1 MNQPSMNQ
9 PMPAPAPAAPAKRW
23 RPSALRLIVI
33 YGAFFLAW
41 SVVLV
46 GTISWQTTQYLDRVV
61 GDILEQRVH
70 YLASIDR
77 EHLPT
82 MMAATNQLDLRGVMF
97 FGLFDAQGAYVSGN
111 IDRLPEGLPID
122 GQIRPLPNGLQTIGG
137 EHNARALGVAMRL
150 NSGDTLVLARYT
162 SVADRIGAMMRSA
175 FGWALSLL
183 LIPGLV
189 GGFLLSRGPLRRV
202 RGIEAAIEPITRG
215 NLGVRLPLSPR
226 RDEVDMLAS
235 VVNRMLDEVERLL
248 GEVKGVTDS
257 IAHDLR
263 TPLTRLR
270 AQLYRV
276 QQQSDAADPRAALI
290 ERCIVDVDAL
300 LDRFRALLRLSDLED
315 LSRHAGFDDVDP
327 GETLRRVHELYAPL
341 AEEKNIEF
349 VVSAGTLPALHAD
362 AALLFEALANLVDNA
377 IKFTP
382 ANGKVVVHAG
392 ADAAGTRIDVLDGG
406 PGIPSAEREAVLR
419 RFYRS
424 RATADNRS
432 GDSASH
438 GLGLS
443 VVAAIAKLHGYC
455 FEIAD
460 NPGGGARMTLYC
472 WPCDSAGAR
481 ANMN

>member
-1 MNQPSMNQ
+1 MNQGT
-9 PMPAPAPAAPAKRW
+9 PAQLPEPASPGKRW
-23 RPSALRLIVI
+23 RPSAVRLIVI

-46 GTISWQTTQYLDRVV
+46 GTINWQTTQYLDRVV

-70 YLASIDR
+70 YLASVDR

-82 MMAATNQLDLRGVMF
+82 MLAATDKLDLRGVMF
-97 FGLFDAQGAYVSGN
+97 YGLFDANGAYVSGN
-111 IDRLPEGLPID
+111 IDRLPEGLSID
-122 GQIRPLPNGLQTIGG
+122 GQIRPLPNGLQATSG
-137 EHNARALGVAMRL
+137 EHNARALGVALRL
-150 NSGDTLVLARYT
+150 DSGDTLVLARHT

-202 RGIEAAIEPITRG
+202 RGIEAAIEPIARG

-270 AQLYRV
+270 AQLYRL
-276 QQQSDAADPRAALI
+276 QQQSDDIDPRATLI

-315 LSRHAGFDDVDP
+315 LSRHAGFDEVDP
-327 GETLRRVHELYAPL
+327 AETLRRVHELYAPL

-349 VVSAGTLPALHAD
+349 VLQSDAVPALHAD
-362 AALLFEALANLVDNA
+362 ASLLFEALSNLVDNA

-382 ANGKVVVHAG
+382 ANGKVQIRASAHAS
-392 ADAAGTRIDVLDGG
+392 GTRIDVLDSG
-406 PGIPSAEREAVLR
+406 PGIPSTEREAVLR
-419 RFYRS
+419 RYYRI
-424 RATADNRS
+424 RTAEDDRG

-460 NPGGGARMTLYC
+460 NHGGGARMTLYC
-472 WPCDSAGAR
+472 WPCETAGAR
-481 ANMN
+481 APT

>member
-1 MNQPSMNQ
+1 MNQS
-9 PMPAPAPAAPAKRW
+9 APAQLPEPASLGKRW
-23 RPSALRLIVI
+23 RPSAVRLIVI
-33 YGAFFLAW
+33 YGTFFLAW

-46 GTISWQTTQYLDRVV
+46 GTINWQTTQYLDRVV

-70 YLASIDR
+70 YLASVDR

-82 MMAATNQLDLRGVMF
+82 MLAATNQLDLRGVMF
-97 FGLFDAQGAYVSGN
+97 FGLFDAHGEYVSGN
-111 IDRLPEGLPID
+111 IDRLPQGLSID
-122 GQIRPLPNGLQTIGG
+122 GQIRPLPNGLQATSG
-137 EHNARALGVAMRL
+137 EHNARALGVALRL
-150 NSGDTLVLARYT
+150 DSGDTLVLARYT
-162 SVADRIGAMMRSA
+162 NVADRIGAMMRSA

-183 LIPGLV
+183 LIPGLI

-215 NLGVRLPLSPR
+215 NLGVRLPLSRR

-270 AQLYRV
+270 AQLYRL
-276 QQQSDAADPRAALI
+276 QQQSDAVDSRATLI
-290 ERCIVDVDAL
+290 ERCIVDIDAL

-315 LSRHAGFDDVDP
+315 LSRHAGFDEVDP

-349 VVSAGTLPALHAD
+349 VLQPGAVPALHAD
-362 AALLFEALANLVDNA
+362 ASLLFEALSNLVDNA

-382 ANGKVVVHAG
+382 ANGKVRIRASAHAS
-392 ADAAGTRIDVLDGG
+392 GTRIDVLDSG
-406 PGIPSAEREAVLR
+406 PGIPSTEREAVLR
-419 RFYRS
+419 RYYRS
-424 RATADNRS
+424 RTAEDDRG
-432 GDSASH
+432 GDPAGH

-460 NPGGGARMTLYC
+460 NDGGGARMTLYC
-472 WPCDSAGAR
+472 WPCEAAGAR
-481 ANMN
+481 VPT